1 MTLRFLRLLA
11 CQLLLVFA
19 CAQVHAAE
27 AIEITH
33 ANIESTEDGYRLKT
47 TFGFELNQE
56 LELAVQHGVPLTF
69 KTEIAL
75 TRPRWYWKD
84 ERAVSIAQSTKISY
98 DVFTRQYQVLVKSDN
113 QGSVQQSFPTLE
125 DAMVLI
131 HRPSRWLIA
140 RRGQLKP
147 GETYNVTLRMFM
159 DLERLSKPIQ
169 VNAFNNSDWRLAS
182 REKKFIYRA
191 E

>member
-1 MTLRFLRLLA
+1 M
-11 CQLLLVFA
+11 
-19 CAQVHAAE
+19 HAAE
-27 AIEITH
+27 VIEITR
-33 ANIESTEDGYRLKT
+33 AKIESFEDGYRLDT
-47 TFGFELNQE
+47 IFDFDLNQE

-84 ERAVSIAQSTKISY
+84 ERAVSISQTTKISY
-98 DVFTRQYQVLVKSDN
+98 DVFTRQYQVLVKIDN
-113 QGSVQQSFPTLE
+113 RGSVQQSYPTLE
-125 DAMVLI
+125 DAMLMI

-169 VNAFNNSDWRLAS
+169 VNAFN
-182 REKKFIYRA
+182 KA